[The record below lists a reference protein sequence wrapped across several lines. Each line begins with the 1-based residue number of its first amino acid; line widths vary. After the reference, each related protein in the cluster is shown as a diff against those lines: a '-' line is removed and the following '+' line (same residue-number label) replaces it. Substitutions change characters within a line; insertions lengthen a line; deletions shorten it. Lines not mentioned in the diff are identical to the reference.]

1 MPTDI
6 SRVLAAGRS
15 RHVGRALLLSLA
27 LGVAAGAA
35 SVGLL
40 ALSGWFIAMSALAGA
55 GLAAGFSFFYPSAG
69 VQALAFGR
77 TAIRYAERLTG
88 HTAALRLDA
97 AVKEDVF
104 ATAIAAPGTVL
115 ADTAPAE
122 ERTGALLHAVTSDAQ
137 IAESSL
143 LRVTAPV
150 VTYAGV
156 LAGGC
161 AVIATVSPSLAA
173 VIAAGG
179 LAMAAIVVLPGWASS
194 LRPGRELAVAE
205 QAARQELVDALDGL
219 DELISFGAQGL
230 AAARAADLLAD
241 VERAGHRLRILAVV
255 TRGLAT
261 AVAGGTVLLVAALAS
276 GTIGQRPAAVAS
288 AAAVTLAALG
298 ILQLSDPLA
307 AAARDVGRTRAVWAR
322 LSQALLPATGGL
334 PVGEPPVGADSVGAD
349 SAGADPPGS
358 IIAAGLS
365 IDRGRGVIAAGL
377 SFRAAPGQT
386 VLLTGPSG
394 AGKTSLLAALAGQIP
409 TGPGQVRVAGKIVS
423 LPQQPYAFRGTV
435 ADNLRLADPQA
446 RDDRLREVL
455 TLAGLDRVLGTAALE
470 QRIGQGGRALS
481 GGQLRRLTIAQALL
495 ARPDIL
501 LADEPTEGLDSQAA
515 RELLLTLR
523 ESDLSMTLV
532 LALHDQ
538 QLGQLSWTPDSIVAL
553 RHPHPRAVPP
563 PVPSPSAEPQ
573 PPV

>member
-77 TAIRYAERLTG
+77 TAIRYAERVGG

-97 AVKEDVF
+97 ALKEGVF

-115 ADTAPAE
+115 AGTGPAE

-137 IAESSL
+137 IAENSL
-143 LRVTAPV
+143 LRVAAPV

-205 QAARQELVDALDGL
+205 QAARQDLVDALDGL
-219 DELISFGAQGL
+219 DELISFGAQAL
-230 AAARAADLLAD
+230 AAARAANLLAD

-255 TRGLAT
+255 TRALAT

-276 GTIGQRPAAVAS
+276 GTVGQRPTAVAS

-307 AAARDVGRTRAVWAR
+307 AAVRDVGRIRAVWAR
-322 LSQALLPATGGL
+322 LSQALPATGG
-334 PVGEPPVGADSVGAD
+334 PPAGEPPAGAD
-349 SAGADPPGS
+349 SAGPDLAGS
-358 IIAAGLS
+358 ISAAGLS
-365 IDRGRGVIAAGL
+365 IDRGRGVIADGL

-386 VLLTGPSG
+386 VLLKGPSG
-394 AGKTSLLAALAGQIP
+394 AGKTSILAVLAGQIP
-409 TGPGQVRVAGKIVS
+409 TGPGQVRVAGKVVA

-435 ADNLRLADPQA
+435 ADNLRLADPEA
-446 RDDRLREVL
+446 SDDRLREVL
-455 TLAGLDRVLGTAALE
+455 TLAGLDRVLGMAALE

-523 ESDLSMTLV
+523 ASDLSMTLV

-538 QLGQLSWTPDSIVAL
+538 QLGQLSWTPDTIVGL
-553 RHPHPRAVPP
+553 RHPHPRVRLASQIP
-563 PVPSPSAEPQ
+563 
-573 PPV
+573 